1 MYYNG
6 EHSVTFINED
16 DVSKNSWT
24 DFLLVP
30 TSRPVVSL
38 PEGQEFT
45 QEIPGRNGKIDFQNY
60 IVPQTVFKNRIGEFE
75 FLIDHD
81 NDNYRSWTTTKN
93 EIVDFMHGK
102 WLRMILEDEPDFYY
116 EGRFYIKEWKNNSDW
131 STLTIS
137 YDLDPVKKSVIAS
150 TDAWKWDPFNF
161 VTGYIHDPEDFV
173 IRLRVDTRT
182 KVKIIRIKEPCNVK
196 LYVPEV
202 SSFTYQQCQILLEY
216 PLNNGYMVNKKLD
229 FIDSGRRTSNSRE
242 FIIYPDYPEFYM
254 TLQDMHSVSAATVYV
269 VFNENGI

>member
-60 IVPQTVFKNRIGEFE
+60 IVPQTVFKNRTGELE

-137 YDLDPVKKSVIAS
+137 YDLDPIKKSVIAS

-196 LYVPEV
+196 LYVPDV

-229 FIDSGRRTSNSRE
+229 FIEKAKTKNPVNE

-254 TLQDMHSVSAATVYV
+254 TLQDTHAVSAATVYV